1 MISWEEELES
11 ISTKC
16 GRLNDAG
23 KPKIQ
28 WAAQII
34 ADDEVVYQRT
44 RKDRLDSVVGS
55 YSGPIEN
62 S

>member
-11 ISTKC
+11 VRIKC
-16 GRLNDAG
+16 GHLNDAG

-28 WAAQII
+28 WAGRII
-34 ADDEVVYQRT
+34 EDGEVVYQRT